1 LIPTFDDDDEV
12 HPAALV
18 TVYVYVPV
26 ASPVIVELIPVPV
39 EIVPP
44 GVLVNVH
51 VPDAGKPFKTTLPVA
66 KAHVGCVII
75 PTVGAVGVAGCALI
89 TTSADAAE
97 VHPAVLVTVQVYVPA
112 ESPVIVDV
120 VPVPVE
126 VVPPGVL
133 VNVQVPVAGKP
144 FKTTLPVDTTHVG
157 WVMTPAKGAVGVAG
171 CVLMTTLTDGNEIH
185 PSALVTV

>member
-51 VPDAGKPFKTTLPVA
+51 VPDAGKPFKTTLPVDRA
-66 KAHVGCVII
+66 QVGSVII

-89 TTSADAAE
+89 TTFPDAAE
-97 VHPAVLVTVQVYVPA
+97 VHPASFLTIKVYVPA
-112 ESPVIVDV
+112 TKPDIVV
-120 VPVPVE
+120 FVPVPV
-126 VVPPGVL
+126 VVDPPGVRVSVHIPL
-133 VNVQVPVAGKP
+133 EGNP
-144 FKTTLPVDTTHVG
+144 FNTTLPVAIVHVG
-157 WVMTPAKGAVGVAG
+157 GVMVPTEGAEGVTG
-171 CVLMTTLTDGNEIH
+171 
-185 PSALVTV
+185 